1 MNSTLVKLESKIK
14 EAFANQQ
21 LLKMRITKAR
31 QEDAAV
37 KEIVIRPVQLKK
49 GLQLQFVY
57 KEAHRDV
64 TKNYPIDAAC
74 EGITSHMKADFKFLS
89 VVTIDK
95 IYQYDASKD
104 RLSSTN
110 NTQSKKPQFDHDKQ
124 KKKTVDSNAIFLKE
138 LGVTSTKG
146 KVKADKQ
153 AKFRQIN
160 RYIEILAPILEAI
173 ELPENFSVVDMG
185 SGKGYL
191 TFALYEHIL
200 NSGHKAKVK
209 GIELR
214 AKLVEQCNTIA
225 QACNY
230 DGLSFMTGEIS
241 ATESE
246 KMDLLIAL
254 HACDTATDDAIISGI
269 NNEAKLIVCSPCCH
283 KQVRKDMNTSGILG
297 SITQYGIL
305 KERQAELLTDTI
317 RVLMLNYY
325 GYKTKVIEF
334 VSSEHTPKNLL
345 LVGVKDG
352 HKPDPQILESID
364 ELKSQFG
371 LKQHYLEKILINSG
385 DKK

>member
-1 MNSTLVKLESKIK
+1 VNSNLSKLESQIK
-14 EAFANQQ
+14 EAFAEEQ
-21 LLKMRITKAR
+21 LRKLRITKAR
-31 QEDAAV
+31 QQDVSV

-57 KEAHRDV
+57 KEAHRDI
-64 TKNYPIDAAC
+64 TKNYPIDAAW
-74 EGITSHMKADFKFLS
+74 EGIALHMKADFKFLS
-89 VVTIDK
+89 AVTIDK
-95 IYQYDASKD
+95 VYQYDAIKD
-104 RLSSTN
+104 RLSSTKN
-110 NTQSKKPQFDHDKQ
+110 AQSKKPQFDHDKQ
-124 KKKTVDSNAIFLKE
+124 KRKAIDSSAIFLKE
-138 LGVTSTKG
+138 LGVTSTNG

-160 RYIEILAPILEAI
+160 RYIEIMAPIMEAI
-173 ELPENFSVVDMG
+173 DLPKNFTVVDMG

-191 TFALYEHIL
+191 TFALYQHLL
-200 NSGHKAKVK
+200 NLGLKAKVK

-214 AKLVEQCNTIA
+214 SKLVEQCNAVA

-230 DGLSFMTGEIS
+230 DDLSFTTGEIS
-241 ATESE
+241 SARSE

-254 HACDTATDDAIISGI
+254 HACDTATDDAIIAGVK
-269 NNEAKLIVCSPCCH
+269 NQAQLIVCSPCCH
-283 KQVRKDMNTSGILG
+283 KQVRKDMNTTGSLG

-317 RVLMLNYY
+317 RVLLLNYC

-345 LVGVKDG
+345 LIGMKDG
-352 HKPDPQILESID
+352 RKADPLILETVA

-371 LKQHYLEKILINSG
+371 LQQHYLEKLLIKRE